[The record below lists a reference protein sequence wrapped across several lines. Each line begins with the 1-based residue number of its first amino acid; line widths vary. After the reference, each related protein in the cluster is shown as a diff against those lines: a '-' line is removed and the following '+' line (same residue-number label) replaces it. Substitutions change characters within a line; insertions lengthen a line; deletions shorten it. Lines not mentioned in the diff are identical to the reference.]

1 MFYKLMYNN
10 MVIDL
15 LNEVRWVR
23 YLPNSKRLIA
33 TDSQAANGV
42 MGSDH
47 DTVYHI
53 FGKPYTFANE
63 VKTVEVVKIDALEYD
78 RLQTQ
83 FMLQRQE
90 NDAMKNE
97 MNNLKAQ
104 LSSQEALL
112 QAILAKLS

>member
-1 MFYKLMYNN
+1 MFYKIMYNN

-15 LNEVRWVR
+15 LNEVCWVR
-23 YLPNSKRLIA
+23 YLPNSKRLVA

-47 DTVYHI
+47 NTVYHI

-83 FMLQRQE
+83 FMLQKQE
-90 NDAMKNE
+90 NEAMKSE
-97 MNNLKAQ
+97 IRSLKAQ
-104 LSSQEALL
+104 LNSQEALL
-112 QAILAKLS
+112 QAILSKLS

>member
-1 MFYKLMYNN
+1 MFYKIMYNN

-53 FGKPYTFANE
+53 FGKPYTFTNE

-83 FMLQRQE
+83 FMLQ
-90 NDAMKNE
+90 K
-97 MNNLKAQ
+97 
-104 LSSQEALL
+104 
-112 QAILAKLS
+112 

>member
-1 MFYKLMYNN
+1 MFYKIMYNN

-47 DTVYHI
+47 NTVYHI
-53 FGKPYTFANE
+53 FGKPYTFVNE
-63 VKTVEVVKIDALEYD
+63 VKTVEVVKIDAKEYD
-78 RLQTQ
+78 VLKSQ
-83 FMLQRQE
+83 FMLQKQE
-90 NDAMKNE
+90 NDAMRNE
-97 MNNLKAQ
+97 IGALKAQ
-104 LSSQEALL
+104 LNSQEALL

>member
-1 MFYKLMYNN
+1 MFYKIMYNN

-23 YLPNSKRLIA
+23 YLPNSKRLVA

-47 DTVYHI
+47 NTVYHI

-63 VKTVEVVKIDALEYD
+63 VKTIEVVKIDALEYD

-83 FMLQRQE
+83 FMLQKQE
-90 NDAMKNE
+90 NDTMKNE
-97 MNNLKAQ
+97 IGSLKAQ
-104 LSSQEALL
+104 LNS
-112 QAILAKLS
+112 

>member
-1 MFYKLMYNN
+1 MFFKLMYNN

-23 YLPNSKRLIA
+23 YLPNAKRFVA

-53 FGKPYTFANE
+53 FGKPYNFAKDL
-63 VKTVEVVKIDALEYD
+63 KTVEVVKIDALEYD

-83 FMLQRQE
+83 FMLQKQE
-90 NDAMKNE
+90 NDAMRNE
-97 MNNLKAQ
+97 IGALKAQ
-104 LSSQEALL
+104 LNSQEALL

>member
-1 MFYKLMYNN
+1 MFYKIMHNN

-23 YLPNSKRLIA
+23 YLPNSKRLVA

-47 DTVYHI
+47 NTVYHI

-63 VKTVEVVKIDALEYD
+63 VKTVEVVKIDALEYN

-83 FMLQRQE
+83 FMLQKQE

-97 MNNLKAQ
+97 IGNLKAQ
-104 LSSQEALL
+104 LNSQEALL

>member
-1 MFYKLMYNN
+1 MFYKIMNNN

-23 YLPNSKRLIA
+23 YLPNSKRLVA

-47 DTVYHI
+47 NTVYHI

-63 VKTVEVVKIDALEYD
+63 IKTVEVVKIDALEYD
-78 RLQTQ
+78 KLRTQ
-83 FMLQRQE
+83 FMLQKQE

-97 MNNLKAQ
+97 IGNLKAQ
-104 LSSQEALL
+104 LNS
-112 QAILAKLS
+112 

>member
-1 MFYKLMYNN
+1 MFYKIMYNN

-23 YLPNSKRLIA
+23 YLPNSKRLVA

-47 DTVYHI
+47 NTVYHI

-63 VKTVEVVKIDALEYD
+63 IKTVEVVKIDALEYD
-78 RLQTQ
+78 KLRTQ
-83 FMLQRQE
+83 FMLQKQE

-97 MNNLKAQ
+97 IGNLKAQ
-104 LSSQEALL
+104 LNS
-112 QAILAKLS
+112 

>member
-23 YLPNSKRLIA
+23 YLPNSKRLVA

-47 DTVYHI
+47 NTVYHI

-63 VKTVEVVKIDALEYD
+63 VKTVEVVKIDALEYN

-83 FMLQRQE
+83 FMLQKQE

-97 MNNLKAQ
+97 IGNLKAQ
-104 LSSQEALL
+104 LNSQEALL